1 MSVPIDIKTKKII
14 PEQSKKG
21 FDKALVLEIMEK
33 NIISHWNTWGKFQQI
48 WTNQAYS
55 TFKDIDKYLVLIY
68 LIRDYFQQ
76 HANKFSFQTYE
87 EFYAFDFVTI
97 DKLNLIKI
105 SAELNIPKETIRRKV
120 NELQKDEILKRE
132 GKSIILQKKLVGFQK
147 PEKSLEALAALIQ
160 SKSNHFEHENW
171 FGNKMEKN
179 EIKVYIKKYFT
190 IMWLVFL
197 NLQIPFLLRHR
208 SIFGDLETWMVW
220 GNIALNHQ
228 KNFNKI
234 MDNSVSDTEIGIQ
247 NYYQKVS
254 DLNINRGVNASSIS
268 DISNIPRA
276 TVIRKLKWLISNK
289 VIKKNK
295 RLEYF
300 MTYKGIMNKKIENN
314 FKNNQVFVAKFL
326 TDFFDYYKNSNFK
339 P

>member
-76 HANKFSFQTYE
+76 HANKFSYQSYD
-87 EFYAFDFVTI
+87 EFYLFDFVTI

-105 SAELNIPKETIRRKV
+105 STELNIPKETIRRKV
-120 NELQKDEILKRE
+120 NELQKDEILKRD
-132 GKSIILQKKLVGFQK
+132 GKSIILQKTLVGLQK
-147 PEKSLEALAALIQ
+147 PEKSLEALSGLLHAK
-160 SKSNHFEHENW
+160 SKDFNNENW
-171 FGNKMEKN
+171 FGNVIEKD
-179 EIKVYIKKYFT
+179 EIKAYIKKYFT
-190 IMWLVFL
+190 IMWLLFL
-197 NLQIPFLLRHR
+197 KLQIPFLLRHR
-208 SIFGDLETWMVW
+208 INFGSLETWMIW

-228 KNFNKI
+228 KNLSKHVE
-234 MDNSVSDTEIGIQ
+234 NSVISTNVDFQ

-254 DLNINRGVNASSIS
+254 DLNMVRGVNASSIS
-268 DISNIPRA
+268 DISGIPRA
-276 TVIRKLKWLISNK
+276 TVIRKLRWLISKK

-295 RLEYF
+295 YLEYH
-300 MTYKGIMNKKIENN
+300 MTNNGILNKKIEIN
-314 FKNNQVFVAKFL
+314 FKDNQVFVAKFL

>member
-1 MSVPIDIKTKKII
+1 MNDPIDINTKKVI
-14 PEQSKKG
+14 PHQVQKG
-21 FDKALVLEIMEK
+21 FDKAVVLETMEK
-33 NIISHWNTWGKFQQI
+33 NIITHWNTWGKFQQI
-48 WTNQAYS
+48 WTNQAFN
-55 TFKDIDKYLVLIY
+55 TFKDFDKYLVLIY

-76 HANKFSFQTYE
+76 HANKFTYQTYE
-87 EFYAFDFVTI
+87 EFYSFDFVTI

-132 GKSIILQKKLVGFQK
+132 GKSIILQRKLVGYQK
-147 PEKSLEALAALIQ
+147 PEKSLEALAVLIH
-160 SKSNHFEHENW
+160 SKSKHFEYENW
-171 FGNKMEKN
+171 FGKGMEKD

-190 IMWLVFL
+190 IMWLLFL

-228 KNFNKI
+228 KNLYKLV
-234 MDNSVSDTEIGIQ
+234 DNSVSHTEIDIQ

-254 DLNINRGVNASSIS
+254 NTNIVRGVNASSIS

-276 TVIRKLKWLISNK
+276 TVIRKLKWLTLNK
-289 VIKKNK
+289 VITKNK
-295 RLEYF
+295 YLEYL
-300 MTYKGIMNKKIENN
+300 MTNKGILNKKIESN